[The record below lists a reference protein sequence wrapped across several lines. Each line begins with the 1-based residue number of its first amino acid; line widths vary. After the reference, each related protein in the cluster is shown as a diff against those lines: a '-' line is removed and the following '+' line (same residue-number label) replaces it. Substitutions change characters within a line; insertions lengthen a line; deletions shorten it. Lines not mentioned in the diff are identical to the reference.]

1 MPVSALHY
9 LLPWKL
15 VDKTLRSSQFV
26 DEYVQGLDRG
36 GEEAAERLKSAI
48 TSYVRKD
55 LSDIEQDAEICVRMY
70 ANLKGLSKAYVDNK
84 ILENH
89 EDLGLFVRGF
99 NKKYA
104 LFDFIDAGIGKE
116 CSDAKLKSTYPYFF
130 GIELHCTG

>member
-1 MPVSALHY
+1 MPVSTPYY
-9 LLPWKL
+9 LLPLKL
-15 VDKTLRSSQFV
+15 VDKTLRYSQFV
-26 DEYVQGLDRG
+26 DKYVQGLDRG

-48 TSYVRKD
+48 TSYIRKD
-55 LSDIEQDAEICVRMY
+55 LSDIEHDAEFCVRIY

-116 CSDAKLKSTYPYFF
+116 CSDAKLRSTYPWFW
-130 GIELHCTG
+130 